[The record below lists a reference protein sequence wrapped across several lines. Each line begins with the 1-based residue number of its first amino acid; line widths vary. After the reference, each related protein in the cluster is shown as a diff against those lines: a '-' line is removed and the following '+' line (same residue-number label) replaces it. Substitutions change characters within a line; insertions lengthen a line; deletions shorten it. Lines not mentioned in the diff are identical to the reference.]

1 MKVVKACI
9 TVDDI
14 LDRLTDEDLAQVKC
28 AYFSK
33 VEYDD
38 GEIEFTMVVDEEDG
52 DNEEWE
58 LDDDWFDIYQDDEGM
73 SDEYVDYLADNRL
86 FEDEEKDNG

>member
-28 AYFSK
+28 AYFNK

-38 GEIEFTMVVDEEDG
+38 GEIEFTMVIDEEDG

-73 SDEYVDYLADNRL
+73 SDEYCDYLADNRL
-86 FEDEEKDNG
+86 DDDEEKDNG